1 MKTFKEEDIQMEEE
15 MMEKQ
20 INEAGEPNNKE
31 SKKQVVV
38 TSTTINLRPN
48 SQIDAYSVNFN

>member
-20 INEAGEPNNKE
+20 INEAGELGNKDN
-31 SKKQVVV
+31 KKQVVV
-38 TSTTINLRPN
+38 SMN
-48 SQIDAYSVNFN
+48 